1 MQNVKTERTGKHFET
16 FHLPQS
22 TKKSTDLRIF
32 TGVKYAK
39 CGTPIYSYLFVWT
52 NHEFEQEL
60 EDFGP

>member
-39 CGTPIYSYLFVWT
+39 CGTPIYSYLFV
-52 NHEFEQEL
+52 
-60 EDFGP
+60 